1 VATEVERK
9 FVVAQMPDLAD
20 EGEEIEQG
28 YLAIGAEGE
37 VRLRRRGDGRVL
49 TVKRGVMGGCSAG
62 EAEEQPVLSRA
73 EAETELDQDQFDALW
88 PLTEGRR
95 LKKRRYLIRH
105 GDLEI
110 ELDTYEGELEG
121 LIVAEIEFPSEEEAR
136 RFEPADW
143 LGEEVTGDRAYLNE
157 TLAVSGH
164 PRR

>member
-20 EGEEIEQG
+20 EGEEIVQG

-37 VRLRRRGDGRVL
+37 VRLRRRGEGRVL
-49 TVKRGVMGGCSAG
+49 TVKRGEGLSRS
-62 EAEEQPVLSRA
+62 EAEV
-73 EAETELDQDQFDALW
+73 ELDQEQFDSLW

-95 LKKRRYLIRH
+95 LKKRRHLVPH
-105 GDLEI
+105 GDLQI
-110 ELDTYEGELEG
+110 ELDVYEGELEG
-121 LIVAEIEFPSEEEAR
+121 LIVAEIEFPSEAEAR

-164 PRR
+164 PGR

>member
-9 FVVAQMPDLAD
+9 YLVAQLPDLAD

-28 YLAIGAEGE
+28 YLAVGAEGE
-37 VRLRRRGDGRVL
+37 VRLRRRGAGRIL
-49 TVKRGVMGGCSAG
+49 TAKRGEG
-62 EAEEQPVLSRA
+62 LSRA
-73 EAETELDQDQFDALW
+73 EAEAELDQDQFDALW

-95 LKKRRYLIRH
+95 LKKRRHLVPH

-110 ELDTYEGELEG
+110 ELDVYEGELEG

-136 RFEPADW
+136 RFESADW